1 MKNAWKIIVIAILI
15 LVSIAGAG
23 AATYWYTQY
32 QKVVTNPQAG
42 SADEVKALVKKLSI
56 FMELPEES
64 PSVITITD
72 REKLQNQEFFKKAKN
87 GDKIIVYEKARRII
101 LYRPSNSRIIDVAP
115 LVFNTETN
123 ASEQLNDQFITQQ
136 IQPEI
141 SPTISPNPESTSS
154 ASSTATPSTTPNYE

>member
-1 MKNAWKIIVIAILI
+1 MKNTWKIIITATLI

-23 AATYWYTQY
+23 ASYYWYTQY
-32 QKVVTNPQAG
+32 QKIATTPQAG
-42 SADEVKALVKKLSI
+42 SADEVKALVKKLSMY
-56 FMELPEES
+56 MELPEES

-87 GDKIIVYEKARRII
+87 GDKIIVYEKTRRII

-123 ASEQLNDQFITQQ
+123 TSDQLNSQFINQQ
-136 IQPEI
+136 TA
-141 SPTISPNPESTSS
+141 PTVTPTLSLDPTSTSS
-154 ASSTATPSTTPNYE
+154 ASNSADSPQVSE

>member
-1 MKNAWKIIVIAILI
+1 MKTKLKLMGIILLALI
-15 LVSIAGAG
+15 GLGGVGASF
-23 AATYWYTQY
+23 YWYTQY
-32 QKVVTNPQAG
+32 QKVVTNPTAG
-42 SADEVKALVKKLSI
+42 SPEEIQSIVKKLSV
-56 FMELPEES
+56 FMDLPEET
-64 PSVITITD
+64 PSIVTISD

-101 LYRPSNSRIIDVAP
+101 LYRPSNNRIIDVAP

-136 IQPEI
+136 IQPEV